1 MEIVQFNQWSKFLEA
16 LQGNPPRHRIV
27 RLAAVLRYD
36 RTGTPHLTMVA
47 GYLNGPTIVEFVQ
60 YLGPQ
65 LVNRKKE
72 PVEEIRQLFA
82 ERKGYLEGM
91 GFTVTSGRYRLAPAS
106 VLNQG
111 TNGNAHKGHS
121 LPL

>member
-1 MEIVQFNQWSKFLEA
+1 MEIVRFNQWSKFLEA
-16 LQGNPPRHRIV
+16 LQGSPPRHRIV

-36 RTGTPHLTMVA
+36 RTGTAHLTMVA
-47 GYLNGPTIVEFVQ
+47 GYLNETSIVEFVQ

-82 ERKGYLEGM
+82 ERKGHLEGL
-91 GFTVTSGRYRLAPAS
+91 GFTVASGRYRLGPVS

-111 TNGNAHKGHS
+111 QNGNPRQGHTLS
-121 LPL
+121 L